1 MTRQQRIIS
10 LLTNEF
16 NPKHIELIDIS
27 HKHAGHAGARP
38 GGETH
43 YELVIEAE
51 AFRGLNKV
59 QSHQAVYRVLDG
71 EFKSGLHALSIRA
84 GAPAAP

>member
-1 MTRQQRIIS
+1 MNRHQRIIS
-10 LLTNEF
+10 LLTQEF
-16 NPKHIELIDIS
+16 SPKQLELVDNS
-27 HKHAGHAGARP
+27 HKHVGHAGAAP

-43 YELVIEAE
+43 YDLLIEAE

-59 QSHQAVYRVLDG
+59 QCHQAIYRVLEP
-71 EFKSGLHALSIRA
+71 EFKSGLHALSIKA